1 MDLKAILDIYQSLRP
16 EMPRH
21 RAGAGVRGVRLR
33 DVIGE
38 FDALFLDGYGVL
50 NRGGAAV
57 AGAAALLKMA
67 ESRDMPVLV
76 VTNGASNDEA
86 TIGNKYA
93 GMGLPITPE
102 QVVSSRSVL
111 THWLTHQR
119 PQSWRRLGV
128 ADAGV
133 ADVAVAGLE
142 QLRLDAASRADWG
155 RCDAIALMGAS
166 QWDADWQARL
176 AEVAA
181 DGCPILI
188 ANPDVA
194 APQPRH
200 FSCEP
205 GHIGW
210 RLLHENRA
218 EIHWFGKPHAA
229 HFELAVERF
238 KAHYGREI
246 SDRRRIAMVGDS
258 LHTDILGGA
267 AAGFSTVLVTGE
279 GLFSNGGADA
289 ALAATG
295 LMPDIIVERI

>member
-1 MDLKAILDIYQSLRP
+1 MKLEAILDIYESLRP
-16 EMPRH
+16 QMPSH
-21 RAGAGVRGVRLR
+21 RAGAGVRTERLR

-50 NRGGAAV
+50 NRGAEAID
-57 AGAAALLKMA
+57 GAAALLEMA
-67 ESRDMPVLV
+67 AVRDMPVLV

-93 GMGLPITPE
+93 GLGLPITPA

-111 THWLTHQR
+111 THWLAYQR
-119 PQSWRRLGV
+119 PPSWRRLGV
-128 ADAGV
+128 VDAV
-133 ADVAVAGLE
+133 VVDVAVRDLE
-142 QLRLDAASRADWG
+142 QMRLTPDECAPWRE
-155 RCDAIALMGAS
+155 CDAIALMGAR
-166 QWDADWQARL
+166 QWDADWHARL

-181 DGCPILI
+181 GGCPILI

-194 APQPRH
+194 APQTSH

-210 RLLHENRA
+210 RLLHENQA
-218 EIHWFGKPHAA
+218 EIRWFGKPHLA
-229 HFELAVERF
+229 HFELALARF
-238 KAHYGREI
+238 RAQYGREI

-279 GLFSNGGADA
+279 GLFSHGGVEA